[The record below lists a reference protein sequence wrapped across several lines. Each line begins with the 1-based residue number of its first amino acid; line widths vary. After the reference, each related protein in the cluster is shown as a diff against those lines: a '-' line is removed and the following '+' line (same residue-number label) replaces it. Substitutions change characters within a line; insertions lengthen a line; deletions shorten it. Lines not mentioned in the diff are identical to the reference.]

1 MHRPVGCKSRMAAL
15 ALMAGA
21 VLPATAMAQSTP
33 NNWDA
38 GKWKVGAT
46 VYAYLP
52 SIGGQMKFPVDA
64 GGSSLNVDADQ
75 IIDSLKFTFMGTLDV
90 HNGRWGFFTDVVY
103 MDVGGNKSNT
113 RDFSIGNI
121 GLPAGTTADL
131 ELDLKGLVWTLAGE
145 YRVAADPAWTVDVVA
160 GARMLDVKPTLNWA
174 IQGNLGPITGPGRSG
189 TREIDETV
197 WDGIVGVKG
206 RYNFGNDRRWGV
218 PFYADIGTGESDLTW
233 QAAAGVSYAFGWG
246 EVIGMWRY
254 LDYKFKSDKQ
264 LQDLNFNGPMI
275 GVTFRF

>member
-160 GARMLDVKPTLNWA
+160 GARMLDVKPTLN
-174 IQGNLGPITGPGRSG
+174 
-189 TREIDETV
+189 
-197 WDGIVGVKG
+197 
-206 RYNFGNDRRWGV
+206 
-218 PFYADIGTGESDLTW
+218 
-233 QAAAGVSYAFGWG
+233 
-246 EVIGMWRY
+246 
-254 LDYKFKSDKQ
+254 
-264 LQDLNFNGPMI
+264 
-275 GVTFRF
+275 